1 MKSLFWQLGL
11 LTTFLSV
18 AHAAD
23 SAQTYDQLHP
33 YYAEFCAV
41 TQLNPLSE
49 GRGGIG
55 GHGVLFLKGA
65 CRDTSAGYPRL
76 KVCAPGSIDLSSADA
91 GVSIS
96 VDKMFE
102 NVNWMAM
109 DGKSFLINGRVKPD
123 QPVDQPAVDKV
134 VSEVLKKGLL
144 DGVSVH
150 ETYLTTKPSAM
161 PTDEYI
167 AREAISTDFAMNFG
181 RNVYCVKL
189 PIKQEML
196 SPMVDYLNS
205 RNDEYRGSKKY
216 NWSGIYNN
224 CTHTTHNALAAAGI
238 FHALATDKPVPVQLF
253 NLAIPS
259 NNFIRIARLGNDDS
273 LNDIVR
279 FYRDRYKRQM
289 LMEHDWIGTQPGVLI
304 ENTAAHGFENSL
316 YDTNSKFLILDFPA
330 LQIQHHRFKQ
340 INTDPRYSDTRAN
353 LEYFKK
359 KYEKALASKRSIAQL
374 EDANPDESSIDFESP
389 EFTAFYVKYYAHIE
403 QELSLVKKQL
413 AALM

>member
-1 MKSLFWQLGL
+1 
-11 LTTFLSV
+11 
-18 AHAAD
+18 
-23 SAQTYDQLHP
+23 
-33 YYAEFCAV
+33 
-41 TQLNPLSE
+41 
-49 GRGGIG
+49 
-55 GHGVLFLKGA
+55 
-65 CRDTSAGYPRL
+65 
-76 KVCAPGSIDLSSADA
+76 
-91 GVSIS
+91 
-96 VDKMFE
+96 
-102 NVNWMAM
+102 M

-259 NNFIRIARLGNDDS
+259 NNFIRIA
-273 LNDIVR
+273 
-279 FYRDRYKRQM
+279 
-289 LMEHDWIGTQPGVLI
+289 QPGVLI
-304 ENTAAHGFENSL
+304 ENTAAHSFENSL

-359 KYEKALASKRSIAQL
+359 KYEKALASKLSIAQL
-374 EDANPDESSIDFESP
+374 EDANPEESSIDFESP